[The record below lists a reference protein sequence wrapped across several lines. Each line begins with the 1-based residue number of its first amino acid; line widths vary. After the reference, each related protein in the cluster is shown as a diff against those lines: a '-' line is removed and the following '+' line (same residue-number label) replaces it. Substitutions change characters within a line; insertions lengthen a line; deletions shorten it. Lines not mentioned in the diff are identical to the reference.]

1 MEYNMC
7 SENSVTVKWN
17 HKQMGGKIG
26 GPSGRKSI
34 RGEKRGKNTNR
45 VQTKHYLH
53 FENKTSK
60 FLSNI
65 QMNKVSL
72 RSNVLNSNAV
82 EK

>member
-34 RGEKRGKNTNR
+34 RGEKTREKYKPSTD
-45 VQTKHYLH
+45 
-53 FENKTSK
+53 KTLLT
-60 FLSNI
+60 F
-65 QMNKVSL
+65 
-72 RSNVLNSNAV
+72 
-82 EK
+82 